1 MTGRQSV
8 VRQEAARACMAL
20 PGVELGGTG
29 TPSLRRTSSIR
40 SRMMKI
46 DWPAMGLAP
55 EGNSAAM
62 RTRMAARVPEERA
75 GVSTAAG
82 EPGAGVLA
90 AVEAGAGV

>member
-20 PGVELGGTG
+20 PGVPLGGTG

-40 SRMMKI
+40 SRMVKM
-46 DWPAMGLAP
+46 DWPAMGFAP
-55 EGNSAAM
+55 EGNSAAI
-62 RTRMAARVPEERA
+62 RTRMAARAPEEGGEVFA
-75 GVSTAAG
+75 AAG
-82 EPGAGVLA
+82 EAGAGVLA